1 MLAIIDQF
9 GMQSAETVAGGA
21 FWAGLVASLSLYG
34 VVRLPI
40 VVAYVAG
47 AGRSRKHSVVLCVL
61 LVLGFIASTMFL
73 GSAAVPTGDGVRR
86 VLHVN
91 GVVFQVLGLAL
102 FVVGILISGLISPQ
116 LFPEK
121 WRRTVERLGG
131 AGLPGAFLLGG
142 ALGLLQTWA
151 GPHGGAGLL
160 GLMEAM
166 TTGQAS
172 QNGLVLLVSFAAG
185 QSLAVLAVGLL
196 TALGKP
202 DLFMR
207 LRTWMCSLEQR
218 IQLLAGNLLMVLG
231 IYLVIIG

>member
-21 FWAGLVASLSLYG
+21 FWAGVAGSLSLYG
-34 VVRLPI
+34 LVRLPV

-47 AGRSRKHSVVLCVL
+47 AGRSRKHGVILCAL

-73 GSAAVPTGDGVRR
+73 GSAALPTEDSLHR

-91 GVVFQVLGLAL
+91 GAVFQVLGLGL
-102 FVVGILISGLISPQ
+102 FVVGILISGLLSPQ
-116 LFPEK
+116 LFPQK
-121 WRRTVERLGG
+121 WRHTVERLGI

-151 GPHGGAGLL
+151 GPHGGAGLP
-160 GLMEAM
+160 GLVETLTAAD
-166 TTGQAS
+166 AS
-172 QNGLVLLVSFAAG
+172 QSGSVLSMGFAAG
-185 QSLAVLAVGLL
+185 QSLVLLAAGFL
-196 TALGKP
+196 TALVKP
-202 DLFMR
+202 GLFMR
-207 LRTWMCSLEQR
+207 LRMWMCSLEQR

-231 IYLVIIG
+231 LYLVIVS

>member
-9 GMQSAETVAGGA
+9 GMQSPEAGASAA
-21 FWAGLVASLSLYG
+21 FWAGIAASVSLYG
-34 VVRLPI
+34 VVGLPI

-47 AGRSRKHSVVLCVL
+47 AGRSRKHAAVLSVLF
-61 LVLGFIASTMFL
+61 VLGLIASTMFL
-73 GSAAVPTGDGVRR
+73 GSAAVSTDDGLHR

-121 WRRTVERLGG
+121 WRRTVERLGT
-131 AGLPGAFLLGG
+131 AALPGAFLLGG

-151 GPHGGAGLL
+151 GPHAGAGLP
-160 GLMEAM
+160 GLMETVTAER
-166 TTGQAS
+166 AS
-172 QNGLVLLVSFAAG
+172 QNGLVLLVGFAAG
-185 QSLAVLAVGLL
+185 QSLAVLAAGLL

-207 LRTWMCSLEQR
+207 LRMWMCSLEQR
-218 IQLLAGNLLMVLG
+218 VQLLAGNLLMVLG

>member
-9 GMQSAETVAGGA
+9 AIQSPETAPSAA
-21 FWAGLVASLSLYG
+21 FWAGIAASLSLYG

-40 VVAYVAG
+40 VAAYVAG
-47 AGRSRKHSVVLCVL
+47 AGHSRKHAAILSIL

-73 GSAAVPTGDGVRR
+73 GSTAIPTDDGRHR

-91 GVVFQVLGLAL
+91 GAVFQVLGLAL
-102 FVVGILISGLISPQ
+102 LLVGILISGLINPQ

-121 WRRTVERLGG
+121 WRHTAERLGR
-131 AGLPGAFLLGG
+131 AALPGAFLLGG
-142 ALGLLQTWA
+142 ALGLLQTGA
-151 GPHGGAGLL
+151 GPHSGAGLP
-160 GLMEAM
+160 GLMEAV
-166 TTGQAS
+166 TAGHAS
-172 QNGLVLLVSFAAG
+172 QNGLVPLVSFATG
-185 QSLAVLAVGLL
+185 QSLAVLAAGIL

-202 DLFMR
+202 DLLMR
-207 LRTWMCSLEQR
+207 LRTWMCSIEQR